1 MSLWTDPVSTWG
13 RRDMSWG
20 GGGPVPRTFLVSQ
33 LRARRSGGST
43 LGFPMRMDAS
53 GRVVTIPQL
62 TPRHAAEIVGHVL
75 CCQPGERGLAPGYG
89 LTDPSGQQAVSGDL
103 VASTVV
109 ACEPDVAVKDVVVE
123 QAVDGKVK
131 VKVSAT
137 WAPSVEVI

>member
-1 MSLWTDPVSTWG
+1 MALWADPVSTWG
-13 RRDMSWG
+13 RLDVTWTGERAARVYATG
-20 GGGPVPRTFLVSQ
+20 Q
-33 LRARRSGGST
+33 LRARRTGGST
-43 LGFPMRMDAS
+43 LAFPMRLDAS
-53 GRVVTIPQL
+53 GRVVTVPQL

>member
-1 MSLWTDPVSTWG
+1 VSLWTDPVSTWG

-20 GGGPVPRTFLVSQ
+20 GRPVPRTFLVSQ
-33 LRARRSGGST
+33 LRARRSDGST